1 MALPKLDVPI
11 YETKLLSNGKTI
23 KFRPFLVKE
32 QKLFLMATQS
42 EDVKDVVDVIKQ
54 VLKNCILTEK
64 IDIDELPTFDLE
76 HVFLQLRAKSV
87 GEVVN
92 LQYNCNNVVKTKDDD
107 DVVCDGV
114 VKFKIDLTKL
124 DIIKDEKHSNTIQFT
139 ENLGIVMKYPNF
151 KLFNNFEN
159 NEAKDELDLIIN
171 SVDYIFDKDNMYYA
185 KDTSHE
191 EMVEFFE
198 NMQQED
204 FEKVLEFF
212 QTMPKISKGLHFKCP
227 KCNYEEDI
235 IVEGIQN
242 FFG

>member
-151 KLFNNFEN
+151 KLLNNFEN

-191 EMVEFFE
+191 ELVEFFE